1 MKRSVIITAVAATM
15 FVASA
20 MLITVSNRNK
30 AKDNENNVTTDCET
44 VIDSSCADSSDTGI
58 IFEVSSLKE
67 SSLKD
72 SSVTLSGSSE
82 SSGSIEICN
91 SENVQNE
98 TQIASPIETAP
109 VTYANEYA
117 NNDVFE
123 YTEPVTTTTVITEE
137 ISADEPVVEYTD
149 ATYAPSDL
157 YTQGR
162 LYYGDYQYT
171 WYSERVLPGYGLAI
185 DGRHTDDKGFVCD
198 GDGYICVASGS
209 LEKGTVVD
217 TPFGREGRVY
227 DCGCPSNVLDIYVN
241 W

>member
-20 MLITVSNRNK
+20 MLITVSDRNK
-30 AKDNENNVTTDCET
+30 AKDNESNVTTDCET
-44 VIDSSCADSSDTGI
+44 VIDSSSADSSDTGI

-72 SSVTLSGSSE
+72 SSVTSGGSSE
-82 SSGSIEICN
+82 SSSLIEICN
-91 SENVQNE
+91 SENMQNE
-98 TQIASPIETAP
+98 TQIAPPIETAP
-109 VTYANEYA
+109 VRYANEYA

-123 YTEPVTTTTVITEE
+123 YTEPVTTTAITEE

-185 DGRHTDDKGFVCD
+185 DGRHTDDEGFVCD

>member
-1 MKRSVIITAVAATM
+1 MKRSVIITAVAAIM

-20 MLITVSNRNK
+20 MLITVSDRNK
-30 AKDNENNVTTDCET
+30 AKGNESNVTTDCET

-58 IFEVSSLKE
+58 IFETSSLKE

-82 SSGSIEICN
+82 SSSSIEICN

-98 TQIASPIETAP
+98 TQIAPPIETAP

-123 YTEPVTTTTVITEE
+123 NAAPMTTTAITEE
-137 ISADEPVVEYTD
+137 ILADEPVVEYTD
-149 ATYAPSDL
+149 AAYAPSDL

-162 LYYGDYQYT
+162 LCYGDYQYT
-171 WYSERVLPGYGLAI
+171 WYSERVLPGHGLAI
-185 DGRHTDDKGFVCD
+185 DGRHTDDEGFVCD

-217 TPFGREGRVY
+217 TPFGREGKVY

>member
-1 MKRSVIITAVAATM
+1 MKRSVIITAVAAIM

-20 MLITVSNRNK
+20 MLITVSDKNK
-30 AKDNENNVTTDCET
+30 AKDNESNVTTDCET

-58 IFEVSSLKE
+58 IFETSSLKE

-72 SSVTLSGSSE
+72 SSVTSSGS
-82 SSGSIEICN
+82 SIEICN
-91 SENVQNE
+91 SENE
-98 TQIASPIETAP
+98 TQITPPIETVP
-109 VTYANEYA
+109 VPYANEYA

-123 YTEPVTTTTVITEE
+123 YTEPVTTTTAITEG
-137 ISADEPVVEYTD
+137 ISVDEPVAEYTD
-149 ATYAPSDL
+149 TAYAPSDL
-157 YTQGR
+157 YNQGR

-171 WYSERVLPGYGLAI
+171 WYSERVLPGHGLAI
-185 DGRHTDDKGFVCD
+185 DGRHTDDEGFVCD

-217 TPFGREGRVY
+217 TPFGREGKVY
-227 DCGCPSNVLDIYVN
+227 DCGCPSNVLDVYVN

>member
-1 MKRSVIITAVAATM
+1 MKRSVIITAVAAIM

-20 MLITVSNRNK
+20 MLITVSDRNK
-30 AKDNENNVTTDCET
+30 AKDNESNATTDCET
-44 VIDSSCADSSDTGI
+44 VIDSSCVDSSDTGI

-72 SSVTLSGSSE
+72 SSVTSSGSSE
-82 SSGSIEICN
+82 SSSLIEICN
-91 SENVQNE
+91 SENE
-98 TQIASPIETAP
+98 TQITPSIETAP
-109 VTYANEYA
+109 VTPANEYA

-123 YTEPVTTTTVITEE
+123 YTEPATTTAITEE
-137 ISADEPVVEYTD
+137 ISVDEPVVEYTD
-149 ATYAPSDL
+149 VTYAPSDL

-162 LYYGDYQYT
+162 LCYGDYQYT

-185 DGRHTDDKGFVCD
+185 DGRHTDDEGFVCD

-217 TPFGREGRVY
+217 TPFGREGKVY
-227 DCGCPSNVLDIYVN
+227 DCGCPSNVLDVYVN

>member
-1 MKRSVIITAVAATM
+1 MKRSAIITAVAAIM

-20 MLITVSNRNK
+20 MLITVSDRNK
-30 AKDNENNVTTDCET
+30 AKDNESNVTTDCET

-72 SSVTLSGSSE
+72 SSVTSSGSSE
-82 SSGSIEICN
+82 SSSSIEICN
-91 SENVQNE
+91 SENE
-98 TQIASPIETAP
+98 TQTAPPIEITP
-109 VTYANEYA
+109 VTPANEYA

-123 YTEPVTTTTVITEE
+123 HTELVTTTTAISEE
-137 ISADEPVVEYTD
+137 ISVDEPVVEYTD
-149 ATYAPSDL
+149 AAYAPSDL

-162 LYYGDYQYT
+162 LCYGDYQYT
-171 WYSERVLPGYGLAI
+171 WYSERVLPGHGLAI
-185 DGRHTDDKGFVCD
+185 DGRHTDDEGFVCD

-217 TPFGREGRVY
+217 TPFGREGKVY
-227 DCGCPSNVLDIYVN
+227 DCGCPSNVLDVYVN